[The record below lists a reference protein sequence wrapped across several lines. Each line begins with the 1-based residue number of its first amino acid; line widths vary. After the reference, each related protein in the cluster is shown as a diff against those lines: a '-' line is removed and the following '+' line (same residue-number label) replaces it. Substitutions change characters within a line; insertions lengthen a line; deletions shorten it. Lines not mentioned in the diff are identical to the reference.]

1 MAREGRCKP
10 PAIVLIRPVLRMML
24 LSLDRHMKQ
33 AVVSLRRPLD
43 ASNLLEKFVDCDRF
57 AGAIRRQY
65 PVDAARLVCDGYRLF
80 DERKGIFVTN
90 AVDVIDDALVNRGD
104 RLAWNQF
111 ASHIGTRLVGKARMI
126 AGGNA

>member
-10 PAIVLIRPVLRMML
+10 PAIELIRPVLRMML

-33 AVVSLRRPLD
+33 AVVSLSRPLD
-43 ASNLLEKFVDCDRF
+43 ASNLREKFVGRDRF
-57 AGAIRRQY
+57 AGSVRRQY

-80 DERKGIFVTN
+80 DERKGIFIAN

-111 ASHIGTRLVGKARMI
+111 ASHIGACLVGKARMI